1 MDLTPEQ
8 IAIGR
13 RNFLKALAGVPPLAA
28 LGAAAALR
36 GPIKGGPIKAGLIGP
51 GSQGKVLLG
60 QCGKEFIDLRA
71 VCDINPQRR
80 QEASESLVKMGLP
93 APRLYE
99 DWAEMLAKED
109 IEAVIIATPLWTHAD
124 MTVGCLD
131 AGKHVLVEKMMA
143 YDVEGCRRMADAA
156 NRHRLVLEIGYN
168 RFYAAK
174 YQTAYQ
180 AVIRPGLL
188 GDIYHVRLMYH
199 RARSWRRD
207 TPPPS
212 PDYSPA
218 RWGYPT
224 WDHLANW
231 RLYRKYSQGLVAEL
245 GGHQIGTANLFL
257 GSSPTA
263 ALGSGGIY
271 RFKDR
276 EVNDHVFVTLEYPQ
290 GRTVT
295 FSSIESNDF
304 DHITEV
310 FMGTKGTLIVEYEGE
325 VLLYGAKGDSID
337 IPDTEGPT
345 VGKGPAVNRRTTIEV
360 APKTADAVLEA
371 SESRLADAA
380 GGTTGGPGRRI
391 GSDGGDDGLLPYR
404 LEIATFCAAI
414 RTGAPLQCGVD
425 MAFKTTV
432 ACLAANEAMDKKVR
446 ISVPSL
452 A

>member
-1 MDLTPEQ
+1 MVLTPEQ
-8 IAIGR
+8 IGIGR
-13 RNFLKALAGVPPLAA
+13 RNFMKALAGVPPLLAF
-28 LGAAAALR
+28 GAAAALR
-36 GPIKGGPIKAGLIGP
+36 GPAKGGPVKAGFIGP

-60 QCGKEFIDLRA
+60 QCRKEFIDVRA

-80 QEASESLVKMGLP
+80 QEAADSLVKTGWS
-93 APRLYE
+93 PRLYE
-99 DWAEMLAKED
+99 DWREMLAKED
-109 IEAVIIATPLWTHAD
+109 IEAVIIATPLWTHAE
-124 MTVGCLD
+124 MTVGCID

-143 YDVEGCRRMADAA
+143 YDVEGCRQMAEAA
-156 NRHRLVLEIGYN
+156 RRQGRILEIGYN
-168 RFYAAK
+168 RFYDPK
-174 YQTAYQ
+174 YQAAYEH
-180 AVIRPGLL
+180 VVRKGLL

-199 RARSWRRD
+199 RNRSWRRD
-207 TPPPS
+207 TRPPS

-257 GSSPTA
+257 GSWPTA
-263 ALGSGGIY
+263 VLGSGGIY

-276 EVNDHVFVTLEYPQ
+276 EVNDHVFVTLEYPE

-310 FMGTKGTLIVEYEGE
+310 FMGTTGTLIINYEGD
-325 VLLYGAKGDSID
+325 VLLYGDKG
-337 IPDTEGPT
+337 EG
-345 VGKGPAVNRRTTIEV
+345 IEV
-360 APKTADAVLEA
+360 AETVEAAAAAPGRPTHLEASPKTGDAVLQA

-380 GGTTGGPGRRI
+380 GRTAGGRARQV
-391 GSDGGDDGLLPYR
+391 GGDTGEDRLLPYR
-404 LEIATFCAAI
+404 LEIATFCSAI
-414 RTGAPLQCGVD
+414 RAGAPLQCGVD
-425 MAFKTTV
+425 MAYKTTV

-446 ISVPSL
+446 VPVASP

>member
-13 RNFLKALAGVPPLAA
+13 RNFLKALAGVPPLVAV
-28 LGAAAALR
+28 GAAAALR
-36 GPIKGGPIKAGLIGP
+36 GPARGGPVRAGFIGP
-51 GSQGKVLLG
+51 GRQGKVLLG
-60 QCGKEFIDLRA
+60 QCRPEFIDLRA
-71 VCDINPQRR
+71 VCDINPQSR
-80 QEASESLVKMGLP
+80 QEAGESLVKMGWP

-99 DWAEMLAKED
+99 EWREMLAKED
-109 IEAVIIATPLWTHAD
+109 IEAVIIATPLWCHAD
-124 MTVGCLD
+124 MTVGCLE

-143 YDVEGCRRMADAA
+143 YDVEGCRRMAEAA
-156 NRHRLVLEIGYN
+156 KKSGRVLEIGYN
-168 RFYAAK
+168 RFYAPH
-174 YQTAYQ
+174 YQAAYQ
-180 AVIRPGLL
+180 HVVRPGLL

-212 PDYSPA
+212 PEYSAA

-245 GGHQIGTANLFL
+245 GGHQISTANLFL
-257 GSSPTA
+257 GASPTSV
-263 ALGSGGIY
+263 LGSGGIY

-310 FMGTKGTLIVEYEGE
+310 FMGTGGTLIIGREGE

-337 IPDTEGPT
+337 VPEAEA
-345 VGKGPAVNRRTTIEV
+345 PATGRKTTIDV
-360 APKTADAVLEA
+360 VPKTANAVLDA

-380 GGTTGGPGRRI
+380 GRATGGAGQRV
-391 GSDGGDDGLLPYR
+391 GEGGGDDRLLPYR
-404 LEIATFCAAI
+404 LEIAAFCSAV

-446 ISVPSL
+446 VPVASL

>member
-13 RNFLKALAGVPPLAA
+13 RNFLKALAGVPPLVAA
-28 LGAAAALR
+28 GTAAVLR
-36 GPIKGGPIKAGLIGP
+36 GPGKGGPVKAGFIGP
-51 GSQGKVLLG
+51 GRQGKVLLG
-60 QCGKEFIDLRA
+60 QCRPELIDLRA
-71 VCDINPQRR
+71 VCDINPQSLR
-80 QEASESLVKMGLP
+80 EAGESLVKRGWP

-99 DWAEMLAKED
+99 DWQEMLANED
-109 IEAVIIATPLWTHAD
+109 IEAVLIATPLWNHAD
-124 MTVGCLD
+124 MTVGCLE

-143 YDVEGCRRMADAA
+143 YDVEGCRRMAEAA
-156 NRHRLVLEIGYN
+156 RRSGRVLEVGYN
-168 RFYAAK
+168 RFYAPH
-174 YQTAYQ
+174 YQAAYQ
-180 AVIRPGLL
+180 HIVRRGLL
-188 GDIYHVRLMYH
+188 GDIYHARLMYH

-245 GGHQIGTANLFL
+245 GGHQISTANLFL

-263 ALGSGGIY
+263 VLGSGGIY

-310 FMGTKGTLIVEYEGE
+310 FMGTAGTLVIGREGE

-337 IPDTEGPT
+337 LPEPEAPPPGR
-345 VGKGPAVNRRTTIEV
+345 KTTIEV
-360 APKTADAVLEA
+360 VPSTADAVMDA

-380 GGTTGGPGRRI
+380 GRATGGAARRV
-391 GSDGGDDGLLPYR
+391 GDAGGDDRLLPYR
-404 LEIATFCAAI
+404 LEIATFCSAI

-425 MAFKTTV
+425 MAFKTTA
-432 ACLAANEAMDKKVR
+432 ACLAANEAMDKKARV
-446 ISVPSL
+446 SVPRV

>member
-1 MDLTPEQ
+1 MVLTPEQ
-8 IAIGR
+8 VGIGR
-13 RNFLKALAGVPPLAA
+13 RNFLKALAGAPPLLAF
-28 LGAAAALR
+28 GAAAALR
-36 GPIKGGPIKAGLIGP
+36 GPVKGGPVKAGFIGP
-51 GSQGKVLLG
+51 GGQGKVLLG
-60 QCGKEFIDLRA
+60 QCRKEFIDVRA

-80 QEASESLVKMGLP
+80 QEASDSLVKMGF

-99 DWAEMLAKED
+99 EWREMLAKED
-109 IEAVIIATPLWTHAD
+109 IEAVIIATPLWTHAE
-124 MTVGCLD
+124 MTVGCLQ

-143 YDVEGCRRMADAA
+143 YDVEGCRRMAEAA
-156 NRHRLVLEIGYN
+156 RKGGRVLEIGYN
-168 RFYAAK
+168 RFYDPK
-174 YQTAYQ
+174 YQAAYEH
-180 AVIRPGLL
+180 VIRRELL
-188 GDIYHVRLMYH
+188 GDIHHVRLMYH
-199 RARSWRRD
+199 RNRSWRRN

-212 PDYSPA
+212 PDYNPA

-245 GGHQIGTANLFL
+245 GGHQISTANLFL

-263 ALGSGGIY
+263 VVGSGGIY

-276 EVNDHVFVTLEYPQ
+276 EVNDHVFVTLEYPE

-310 FMGTKGTLIVEYEGE
+310 FMGTRGTLIIGYEGD
-325 VLLYGAKGDSID
+325 VLLFGDKG
-337 IPDTEGPT
+337 EG
-345 VGKGPAVNRRTTIEV
+345 IEV
-360 APKTADAVLEA
+360 AETEAPRAAASARPTHLEASPKTGDAVLQA

-380 GGTTGGPGRRI
+380 GRAGGGGGRQI
-391 GSDGGDDGLLPYR
+391 GGDTREDRLSAYR
-404 LEIATFCAAI
+404 LEIATFCSAI
-414 RTGAPLQCGVD
+414 RAGTPLQCGVD

-446 ISVPSL
+446 VPVANL